1 MSFSSADIN
10 PDRIF
15 YKCPNY
21 SATGCQFFQWVDTIN
36 PALLRGN
43 DGVAEGQEAQ
53 ENGRVLEERMDR
65 ILDQLKWLEKLV
77 CVCVWPYLFMLCF

>member
-1 MSFSSADIN
+1 MQ
-10 PDRIF
+10 
-15 YKCPNY
+15 
-21 SATGCQFFQWVDTIN
+21 ATGCQFFQWVDTIN

-65 ILDQLKWLEKLV
+65 ILDQLKWLEKLM
-77 CVCVWPYLFMLCF
+77 CVCLVMLVYALFVKKMYRGVVV